1 MAKLSRLKLRKDENE
16 RQIHCLIVEDYK
28 TGDIT
33 KHYDYKQ
40 FNKIIQDTDPMFL
53 TKVYTAT
60 PQEKTELFKSLK
72 NDMIV
77 NDGNVEVNITES
89 DIILNLFLKFTDI
102 EIDIND
108 RNLIDD
114 VITNPNDLYIA
125 IKLELDKILMSSFES
140 FVSTYKTLQSNPQ
153 AQELLLNKINIDMQ
167 QDEEK
172 ERQRLIKELKEE
184 MNRRLKEL
192 GVEDDEF

>member
-1 MAKLSRLKLRKDENE
+1 
-16 RQIHCLIVEDYK
+16 
-28 TGDIT
+28 
-33 KHYDYKQ
+33 
-40 FNKIIQDTDPMFL
+40 
-53 TKVYTAT
+53 
-60 PQEKTELFKSLK
+60 
-72 NDMIV
+72 MIV

-102 EIDIND
+102 EIDIHD

-114 VITNPNDLYIA
+114 IIANPNDLYIA

-153 AQELLLNKINIDMQ
+153 AQELLLSKINIDMQ

-192 GVEDDEF
+192 GIEDDEF

>member
-16 RQIHCLIVEDYK
+16 RQIHCLIVEDYN
-28 TGDIT
+28 TGNII
-33 KHYDYKQ
+33 KYYNHEQ
-40 FNKIIQDTDPMFL
+40 FSQIINDTDPMFL

-60 PQEKTELFKSLK
+60 PQEKTELFESLK
-72 NDMIV
+72 KDMIV

-108 RNLIDD
+108 RDLIDD
-114 VITNPNDLYIA
+114 VVANPNDLYIA
-125 IKLELDKILMSSFES
+125 IKLELDKILMSSFEH

-153 AQELLLNKINIDMQ
+153 AQELLLNKINMDMQ
-167 QDEEK
+167 QNEEK

-184 MNRRLKEL
+184 MNRKLKEL